1 MPEKNV
7 KVALVQHPPVFL
19 NLQKTLAKVETIA
32 EESAKSGAKIIVFPE
47 KKLLLDTT
55 DIIRVL
61 MFLSCAS
68 MTSRI
73 KMSYLHRKNKK
84 SLQNRQEKQDKNLCV
99 LNLLCG

>member
-1 MPEKNV
+1 MSEKNV

-47 KKLLLDTT
+47 KNFCSTPT
-55 DIIRVL
+55 GIIRVPT
-61 MFLSCAS
+61 FSSCAS

-73 KMSYLHRKNKK
+73 KMSHFRARIQIEITSIDNYC
-84 SLQNRQEKQDKNLCV
+84 QNANI
-99 LNLLCG
+99 

>member
-47 KKLLLDTT
+47 KNTSARHRRTL
-55 DIIRVL
+55 
-61 MFLSCAS
+61 FAS
-68 MTSRI
+68 RCF
-73 KMSYLHRKNKK
+73 RAA
-84 SLQNRQEKQDKNLCV
+84 RQ
-99 LNLLCG
+99 